1 MSDRLWDLASAEWV
15 GRWGMEQQLPPSA
28 VPTPFERWNRIC
40 GGGGG
45 GLGPAHGWFVT
56 IGGNPGFGK
65 SLVALNLAAW
75 ALKHRESIGFV
86 TLEMSPTA
94 LATRLYPIATGAPV
108 RSFERGKG
116 FDPTTI
122 QVAQAWAAK
131 LKADG
136 CQAMVNSEVLGSLD
150 HVLDVMAEMR
160 DSGARVLFLDYV
172 QLVATGD
179 DDAIYKAVATIS
191 TNVRKFAHESE
202 VLVYGLSQFN
212 RGTSG
217 NYHETPRSQGLHGG
231 MALEANSD
239 QVLLIDH
246 SRFERD
252 RLNTDLARTYLR
264 LDKNRHG
271 AVGDIPVLWDY
282 RSLQCREALPDEET
296 QWEQIGRSA
305 A

>member
-1 MSDRLWDLASAEWV
+1 M
-15 GRWGMEQQLPPSA
+15 
-28 VPTPFERWNRIC
+28 
-40 GGGGG
+40 
-45 GLGPAHGWFVT
+45 T
-56 IGGNPGFGK
+56 IGGNPGYGK

-86 TLEMSPTA
+86 TLEMSPNA

-116 FDPTTI
+116 FDPETARLAG
-122 QVAQAWAAK
+122 QWAAK
-131 LKADG
+131 IKAEG
-136 CQAMVNSEVLGSLD
+136 CSTLVNRDVLVSLDDVLG
-150 HVLDVMAEMR
+150 VMEEMR
-160 DSGARVLFLDYV
+160 DAGAMVQFLDYV
-172 QLVATGD
+172 QLVDVGD
-179 DDAIYKAVATIS
+179 DDAIYKAVATIA
-191 TNVRKFAHESE
+191 TNVRRFAHQNG

-217 NYHETPRSQGLHGG
+217 NYTETPRSQGLHGG

-246 SRFERD
+246 SRFARD
-252 RLNTDLARTYLR
+252 LMRPELARTFLR
-264 LDKNRHG
+264 IDKNRHG

-282 RSLQCREALPDEET
+282 RTLQCREALPDEEDEWT
-296 QWEQIGRSA
+296 HLGKKA

>member
-1 MSDRLWDLASAEWV
+1 MSDRLHDLTSSRWVSEWAY
-15 GRWGMEQQLPPSA
+15 EQQQPPSA
-28 VPTPFERWNRIC
+28 IATPFPRWNRIC

-45 GLGPAHGWFVT
+45 GIGPAHGWFVT

-86 TLEMSPTA
+86 TLEMSANA

-116 FDPTTI
+116 FDPETVRLAN
-122 QVAQAWAAK
+122 QWAAR
-131 LKADG
+131 LKAEG
-136 CQAMVNSEVLGSLD
+136 CRALVNKDILASLD
-150 HVLDVMAEMR
+150 DVIGAMEEMR
-160 DSGARVLFLDYV
+160 DSGAMVQFIDYL
-172 QLVATGD
+172 QLVDVGD
-179 DDAIYKAVATIS
+179 DEAIYRAVATIA
-191 TNVRKFAHESE
+191 TNVRRFAHQNG

-212 RGTSG
+212 RSTAG
-217 NYHETPRSQGLHGG
+217 NYSETPRSQGLHGG

-246 SRFERD
+246 SRFARD
-252 RLNTDLARTYLR
+252 INRPELSRTFLR

-282 RSLQCREALPDEET
+282 RSLQCREAMEDEEWE
-296 QWEQIGRSA
+296 WEQLGSA
-305 A
+305 